1 MTATAQHR
9 DYGGSHCRCGHQRV
23 WHGSAHCTG
32 TNAAGRQCGC
42 QTFRVR
48 REAQHA

>member
-9 DYGGSHCRCGHQRV
+9 DYGGTTCRCGHQRV
-23 WHGSAHCTG
+23 WHSGAHCGG
-32 TNAAGRQCGC
+32 TSATGRQCGC

-48 REAQHA
+48 REAAHA